1 MQGRQS
7 NDIELTQANGKRLA
21 VNAFSIAVLD
31 GLRNRTVIFEG
42 EKIKVRESYDDI
54 MAAKQKVLNGPPQVK
69 KAPVAR
75 TPVGFKN
82 YS

>member
-7 NDIELTQANGKRLA
+7 NDIELTQANGKRFL
-21 VNAFSIAVLD
+21 VNAFSIGVLE
-31 GLRNRTVIFEG
+31 GLRNSTVIYDG

-54 MAAKQKVLNGPPQVK
+54 IAAKQKVLNGPSQPK

-75 TPVGFKN
+75 TPVGFKS